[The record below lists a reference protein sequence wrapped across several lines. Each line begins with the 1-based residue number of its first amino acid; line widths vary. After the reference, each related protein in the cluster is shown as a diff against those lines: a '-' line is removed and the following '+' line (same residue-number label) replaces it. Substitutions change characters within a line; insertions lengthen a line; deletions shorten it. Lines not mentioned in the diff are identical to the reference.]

1 MDLISDFESL
11 EKNWTRHAEDK
22 VDSYRELLLALFV
35 IAPFDIEEKLCSS
48 FLKRR
53 LEFYRCQSAVQQVS
67 SLGARDQVLSKRL
80 IEKKIKRRG
89 KPEA

>member
-53 LEFYRCQSAVQQVS
+53 L
-67 SLGARDQVLSKRL
+67 
-80 IEKKIKRRG
+80 
-89 KPEA
+89 